1 MKLNNIFR
9 VTLISQPLLVIIYLI
24 YSFFYRQLNPVLEEW
39 EISNVS
45 ETITSIDVLV
55 GAIGLLLLI
64 SLIMLFFFIKYG
76 REFYLGIHVVSV
88 IYYILD
94 TQPRIMTPIEFLIY
108 DLIVIATGITLA
120 LLYFSPIKEK
130 F

>member
-9 VTLISQPLLVIIYLI
+9 VTVISQPLLVIIYLI

-55 GAIGLLLLI
+55 GVIGLLLLI

-94 TQPRIMTPIEFLIY
+94 TQPSIMTPIEFLIY